1 MLSKANNFNFHTI
14 YIKTILDMRLTQR
27 DIEYVMNEAR
37 IIVAETIN
45 EAKNGN
51 GGKKKDGKKNSDK
64 PFDGEGEDI
73 NVHALQNKG
82 LNLAQYAYRLYPDM
96 DKASARS
103 KFYKKV
109 KHEKV
114 TDGYSKKKTY
124 KYSLSPEEAGI
135 VSNLVTKPLKV
146 KK

>member
-1 MLSKANNFNFHTI
+1 MK
-14 YIKTILDMRLTQR
+14 LTQR

-37 IIVAETIN
+37 AIVAETIN
-45 EAKNGN
+45 EAKKGK
-51 GGKKKDGKKNSDK
+51 GGKKKSDK
-64 PFDGEGEDI
+64 KKSGDSFNGEGQDI

-82 LNLAQYAYRLYPDM
+82 LNLAQYAYRLYPNM

>member
-1 MLSKANNFNFHTI
+1 MK
-14 YIKTILDMRLTQR
+14 LTKK
-27 DIEYVMNEAR
+27 DIQYVMNEAR
-37 IIVAETIN
+37 IIVAEVIE
-45 EAKNGN
+45 EAKKGK
-51 GGKKKDGKKNSDK
+51 GGSKKQKSGDSFN
-64 PFDGEGEDI
+64 GEGQDI

>member
-1 MLSKANNFNFHTI
+1 MK
-14 YIKTILDMRLTQR
+14 LTQR
-27 DIEYVMNEAR
+27 DIKYVMNEAR
-37 IIVAETIN
+37 RIVAETID
-45 EAKNGN
+45 EAKKGK
-51 GGKKKDGKKNSDK
+51 GGKKKSDK
-64 PFDGEGEDI
+64 KKDSEPFDEEGQDI

>member
-1 MLSKANNFNFHTI
+1 MK
-14 YIKTILDMRLTQR
+14 LTQR
-27 DIEYVMNEAR
+27 DIKYVMNEAKR
-37 IIVAETIN
+37 IVAETLD
-45 EAKNGN
+45 EAKKEKDSEEKK
-51 GGKKKDGKKNSDK
+51 GGDSFK
-64 PFDGEGEDI
+64 GEGQDI

-103 KFYKKV
+103 KFYKKI

>member
-1 MLSKANNFNFHTI
+1 MK
-14 YIKTILDMRLTQR
+14 LTRR
-27 DIEYVMNEAR
+27 DINYILTEAH
-37 IIVAETIN
+37 IIVDEAIY
-45 EAKNGN
+45 EAKKRR
-51 GGKKKDGKKNSDK
+51 GGKKKNDK
-64 PFDGEGEDI
+64 EDSSFDKEGQDI

-103 KFYKKV
+103 KFYKKI

-124 KYSLSPEEAGI
+124 KYSLTPQEAGI
-135 VSNLVTKPLKV
+135 VSNLVTKPLKT

>member
-1 MLSKANNFNFHTI
+1 MNMKLTKEDIS
-14 YIKTILDMRLTQR
+14 YITNEAVRIVSETILSESRKKT
-27 DIEYVMNEAR
+27 NS
-37 IIVAETIN
+37 
-45 EAKNGN
+45 
-51 GGKKKDGKKNSDK
+51 GKKIRSGKKGSKDS
-64 PFDGEGEDI
+64 FGGESKQTE
-73 NVHALQNKG
+73 VHGLKNKG

-114 TDGYSKKKTY
+114 TDGYSKKKSY
-124 KYSLSPEEAGI
+124 KYSLTPSEATA
-135 VSNLVTKPLKV
+135 VNNLINKPLAH

>member
-1 MLSKANNFNFHTI
+1 MFKANNFKLHTI
-14 YIKTILDMRLTQR
+14 YIKTVLDMKLTQKDVR
-27 DIEYVMNEAR
+27 YVMNEAR
-37 IIVAETIN
+37 RIVAEVIE
-45 EAKNGN
+45 EAKKGKRK
-51 GGKKKDGKKNSDK
+51 GGSKKQKSGDS
-64 PFDGEGEDI
+64 FSGEGQDI

>member
-1 MLSKANNFNFHTI
+1 MK
-14 YIKTILDMRLTQR
+14 LTKR
-27 DIEYVMNEAR
+27 DIQYVMTEAR
-37 IIVAETIN
+37 IIVDETLN
-45 EAKNGN
+45 EAKKHK
-51 GGKKKDGKKNSDK
+51 GGKGKSKKSGEDSSFK
-64 PFDGEGEDI
+64 GEGQDI

-82 LNLAQYAYRLYPDM
+82 LNLAQYAYRLYPNM

-103 KFYKKV
+103 KFYKKI

-135 VSNLVTKPLKV
+135 VSNLVTKPLKT

>member
-1 MLSKANNFNFHTI
+1 MK
-14 YIKTILDMRLTQR
+14 LTQR
-27 DIEYVMNEAR
+27 DIKYVMNEAR
-37 IIVAETIN
+37 RIVAETID
-45 EAKNGN
+45 EAKKRK
-51 GGKKKDGKKNSDK
+51 GGKKKEDKKKDSE
-64 PFDGEGEDI
+64 PFDEEGQDI

>member
-1 MLSKANNFNFHTI
+1 MK
-14 YIKTILDMRLTQR
+14 LTQR
-27 DIEYVMNEAR
+27 DIDYILTEAH
-37 IIVAETIN
+37 IIVDEAIY
-45 EAKNGN
+45 EAKKRHDE
-51 GGKKKDGKKNSDK
+51 KKKNGKEDSSFNK
-64 PFDGEGEDI
+64 EGQDI

-103 KFYKKV
+103 KFYKKI

-124 KYSLSPEEAGI
+124 KYSLTPQEAGI
-135 VSNLVTKPLKV
+135 VSNLVTKPLKT

>member
-1 MLSKANNFNFHTI
+1 MK
-14 YIKTILDMRLTQR
+14 LTQR
-27 DIEYVMNEAR
+27 DIKYVMNEAR
-37 IIVAETIN
+37 RIVAEIID
-45 EAKNGN
+45 ESKKSKGSKKN
-51 GGKKKDGKKNSDK
+51 GGKSKKGGDS
-64 PFDGEGEDI
+64 FSGEGQDI

-82 LNLAQYAYRLYPDM
+82 LNLAQYAYRLYPKM

>member
-1 MLSKANNFNFHTI
+1 MK
-14 YIKTILDMRLTQR
+14 LTKR
-27 DIEYVMNEAR
+27 DIQYVMTEAR
-37 IIVAETIN
+37 IIVDETLN
-45 EAKNGN
+45 EAKKHK
-51 GGKKKDGKKNSDK
+51 GGKGKSKKSKDDSS
-64 PFDGEGEDI
+64 FDGEGQDI

-82 LNLAQYAYRLYPDM
+82 LNLAQYAYRLYPNM

-103 KFYKKV
+103 KFYKKI

-135 VSNLVTKPLKV
+135 VSNLVTKPLKT

>member
-1 MLSKANNFNFHTI
+1 MK
-14 YIKTILDMRLTQR
+14 LTKR
-27 DIEYVMNEAR
+27 DIQYVMTEAR
-37 IIVAETIN
+37 IIVDETLN
-45 EAKNGN
+45 EAKKHK
-51 GGKKKDGKKNSDK
+51 GGKGNSKKNKDGSS
-64 PFDGEGEDI
+64 FEGEGQDI

-82 LNLAQYAYRLYPDM
+82 LNLAQYAYRLYPNM

-103 KFYKKV
+103 KFYKKI

-135 VSNLVTKPLKV
+135 VSNLVTKPLKT

>member
-1 MLSKANNFNFHTI
+1 
-14 YIKTILDMRLTQR
+14 
-27 DIEYVMNEAR
+27 MNEAR
-37 IIVAETIN
+37 TIVAESIN
-45 EAKNGN
+45 EAKKNKGRN
-51 GGKKKDGKKNSDK
+51 KKGKENK
-64 PFDGEGEDI
+64 EGESFDEEGQDI
-73 NVHALQNKG
+73 NLHALQNKG
-82 LNLAQYAYRLYPDM
+82 LNLAQYAYRLYPNM

-103 KFYKKV
+103 KFYKKI

-124 KYSLSPEEAGI
+124 KYSLTPEEAGI

>member
-1 MLSKANNFNFHTI
+1 
-14 YIKTILDMRLTQR
+14 MRLTR
-27 DIEYVMNEAR
+27 KDIEYIMNEAR
-37 IIVAETIN
+37 TIVAETIN
-45 EAKNGN
+45 EAKKRKRNN
-51 GGKKKDGKKNSDK
+51 KKKEDKNS
-64 PFDGEGEDI
+64 FEGEGQDI

-103 KFYKKV
+103 KFYKKI

-124 KYSLSPEEAGI
+124 KYSLTPEEAGI
-135 VSNLVTKPLKV
+135 VSNLVTKPLKT

>member
-1 MLSKANNFNFHTI
+1 MK
-14 YIKTILDMRLTQR
+14 LTKR
-27 DIEYVMNEAR
+27 DIQYVMTEAR
-37 IIVAETIN
+37 IIVDETLD
-45 EAKNGN
+45 EAKKHK
-51 GGKKKDGKKNSDK
+51 GKKGNSKKSKEDSS
-64 PFDGEGEDI
+64 FEGEGQDI

-82 LNLAQYAYRLYPDM
+82 LNLAQYAYRLYPNM

-103 KFYKKV
+103 KFYKKI

-135 VSNLVTKPLKV
+135 VSNLVTKPLKT

>member
-1 MLSKANNFNFHTI
+1 MK
-14 YIKTILDMRLTQR
+14 LTQR

-37 IIVAETIN
+37 AIVAETIN
-45 EAKNGN
+45 EAKKGK
-51 GGKKKDGKKNSDK
+51 GGKKKSDKKNSSDS
-64 PFDGEGEDI
+64 FNGEGQDI

-82 LNLAQYAYRLYPDM
+82 LNLAQYAYRLYPNM

>member
-1 MLSKANNFNFHTI
+1 MK
-14 YIKTILDMRLTQR
+14 LTQK
-27 DIEYVMNEAR
+27 DLEYIMNEAR

-45 EAKNGN
+45 EAKKKGRSS
-51 GGKKKDGKKNSDK
+51 KKDENG
-64 PFDGEGEDI
+64 PFDKESQDI

-103 KFYKKV
+103 KFYKKI

-124 KYSLSPEEAGI
+124 KYSLTPEEAGI
-135 VSNLVTKPLKV
+135 VSNLVTKPLKT

>member
-1 MLSKANNFNFHTI
+1 MK
-14 YIKTILDMRLTQR
+14 LTQR

-37 IIVAETIN
+37 AIVTETIN
-45 EAKNGN
+45 EAKKGN
-51 GGKKKDGKKNSDK
+51 GRKKKSGKKKGNDS
-64 PFDGEGEDI
+64 FEGEGQDI

-109 KHEKV
+109 KHDKV

-135 VSNLVTKPLKV
+135 VSNLVTKPLKT

>member
-1 MLSKANNFNFHTI
+1 MK
-14 YIKTILDMRLTQR
+14 LTQR
-27 DIEYVMNEAR
+27 DIKYVMNEAR
-37 IIVAETIN
+37 RIVAETIN
-45 EAKNGN
+45 EAKKGK
-51 GGKKKDGKKNSDK
+51 GGKKKSDK
-64 PFDGEGEDI
+64 KKDSEPFDEEGQDI

>member
-1 MLSKANNFNFHTI
+1 MK
-14 YIKTILDMRLTQR
+14 LTQK

-37 IIVAETIN
+37 NIVNETIN
-45 EAKNGN
+45 EAKKRKV
-51 GGKKKDGKKNSDK
+51 GKKKSKENS
-64 PFDGEGEDI
+64 PFDGEGQDI

-135 VSNLVTKPLKV
+135 VSNLVTKPLKT

>member
-1 MLSKANNFNFHTI
+1 MK
-14 YIKTILDMRLTQR
+14 LTQK
-27 DIEYVMNEAR
+27 DIKYIMNEAR
-37 IIVAETIN
+37 AIVAESIN
-45 EAKNGN
+45 EAKKNKGRN
-51 GGKKKDGKKNSDK
+51 KKGKENKEGKS
-64 PFDGEGEDI
+64 FDEEGQDI
-73 NVHALQNKG
+73 NLHALQNKG
-82 LNLAQYAYRLYPDM
+82 LNLAQYAYRLYPNM

-103 KFYKKV
+103 KFYKKI

-124 KYSLSPEEAGI
+124 KYSLTPEEAGI

>member
-1 MLSKANNFNFHTI
+1 MK
-14 YIKTILDMRLTQR
+14 LTQR

-37 IIVAETIN
+37 VIVYETLN
-45 EAKNGN
+45 EAKKHK
-51 GGKKKDGKKNSDK
+51 GGKKKSKKDK
-64 PFDGEGEDI
+64 EDDSFKGEGQDI

-82 LNLAQYAYRLYPDM
+82 LNLAQYAYRLYPNM

-103 KFYKKV
+103 KFYKKI

-135 VSNLVTKPLKV
+135 VSNLVTKPLKT